1 MGFLI
6 KNIINH
12 QLVIKIMKITAYLER
27 TKETKEIDIKDFK
40 DIFMKLNLNPEAMLV
55 LRDNQL
61 ITEKTKL
68 KENDKVR
75 IMPVISGG

>member
-1 MGFLI
+1 
-6 KNIINH
+6 
-12 QLVIKIMKITAYLER
+12 MKITAYLER